1 MREVSRA
8 AAVKFIT
15 APVNAIRQATMLL
28 ATTALGFT
36 ARRALTVPRTPAAG
50 QLRMMS
56 DAAKKGYWVGNFTP
70 LPDADMDE
78 FASGYR
84 APMIE
89 SLGPF
94 GGKLLMVAPKPA
106 TVYYAGDAGAVNW
119 IAEFPSVQAAQD
131 WHESDAYKA
140 IIPCRDKHITA
151 SYVIAEGM

>member
-1 MREVSRA
+1 MA
-8 AAVKFIT
+8 AARRELGELLQ
-15 APVNAIRQATMLL
+15 PVAILRS
-28 ATTALGFT
+28 
-36 ARRALTVPRTPAAG
+36 VPRAPAIAPAFG

-70 LPDADMDE
+70 LPNADMDE

>member
-1 MREVSRA
+1 
-8 AAVKFIT
+8 
-15 APVNAIRQATMLL
+15 MLL
-28 ATTALGFT
+28 ATSALGFT
-36 ARRALTVPRTPAAG
+36 ARRTLSVPRAPAIAPAFG

-70 LPDADMDE
+70 LPNADMDE

-89 SLGPF
+89 SLGAY

>member
-1 MREVSRA
+1 
-8 AAVKFIT
+8 
-15 APVNAIRQATMLL
+15 MLL

-36 ARRALTVPRTPAAG
+36 ARRTLTVPRTPALG
-50 QLRMMS
+50 QLGKLRMMS
-56 DAAKKGYWVGNFTP
+56 EAAKKGYWVGNFTP
-70 LPDADMDE
+70 LPNADMDE

>member
-1 MREVSRA
+1 
-8 AAVKFIT
+8 
-15 APVNAIRQATMLL
+15 MLL
-28 ATTALGFT
+28 ATSALGFA
-36 ARRALTVPRTPAAG
+36 ARRTLSVPRAPAIAPAVG

-70 LPDADMDE
+70 LPNADMDE

-106 TVYYAGDAGAVNW
+106 TVYYAGDAGAV
-119 IAEFPSVQAAQD
+119 EL
-131 WHESDAYKA
+131 
-140 IIPCRDKHITA
+140 
-151 SYVIAEGM
+151 